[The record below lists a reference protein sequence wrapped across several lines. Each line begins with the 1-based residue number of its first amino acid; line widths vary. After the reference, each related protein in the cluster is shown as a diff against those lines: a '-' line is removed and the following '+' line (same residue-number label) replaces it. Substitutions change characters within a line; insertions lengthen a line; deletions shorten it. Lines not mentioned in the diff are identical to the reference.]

1 MITILIIIASVAASF
16 YAWNNEDVY
25 RRWLL
30 NPYMVVHKKQYDRF
44 ITSGFIHADQT
55 HLFVNMLSFYFF
67 GRNLEGFLGYL
78 YGDVGML
85 YYLGFYLLAII
96 VADVPTFL
104 KHKKDY
110 RYNSLGAS
118 GAVAA
123 VLFAVVIISPL
134 SEIRLFFIIPVTAVV
149 FAILY
154 LIYSYVSAQKQ
165 SGGINHDAHFY
176 GALFGMLFIVFIEP
190 RLINNFF
197 DQLSNWSIF

>member
-85 YYLGFYLLAII
+85 YYLGFYLLAIV
-96 VADVPTFL
+96 VADIPTFL
-104 KHKKDY
+104 KHKNDY

-123 VLFAVVIISPL
+123 VLFAWVIIRPVD
-134 SEIRLFFIIPVTAVV
+134 IIYLFFVLPVPAIV
-149 FAILY
+149 FAVLY
-154 LIYSYVSAQKQ
+154 LVYSYVSAQKQ

-176 GALFGMLFIVFIEP
+176 GALFGMLFIIIIEP